1 MKYNYNFEMLTLP
14 NDSSNISFDK
24 SVDEILLDNSTNTF
38 TSNTDYKD
46 GVKVEFEALKK
57 MIQDQKK

>member
-1 MKYNYNFEMLTLP
+1 MLTLP